1 MYILIEK
8 TIALSVIFRESEEP
22 VNENEKNL
30 VDAEK
35 QLGQEDAVEVNK
47 ENPVNETEEK
57 EPENKVSILH
67 PCPKDSQFHFQKQ
80 VC

>member
-8 TIALSVIFRESEEP
+8 TIALFVIFRESEEP

-35 QLGQEDAVEVNK
+35 QSGKEDAVEANK

-57 EPENKVSILH
+57 EPENKVSILY
-67 PCPKDSQFHFQKQ
+67 PCP
-80 VC
+80 